1 MTASPSNPPKS
12 LKNPYL
18 ARPSSLA
25 PAGRAS
31 AAAAGAAA
39 GSALGNGAA
48 VGVGEE
54 DGNGPRSVVAV
65 AVFAGDRRIG
75 ILDRAQDVE
84 AGFAVQTNV
93 FVERHN
99 IILNLES
106 NRVNGRLYSFGG
118 YFNNVE
124 DWKVG
129 SVEVG
134 RLQDANRKLAPSTR
148 SGGLARPR
156 SGDLGDQRA
165 LTAVRELYRA
175 YRRFKL
181 SRFGLCRIWE
191 KPVDVTAIVT
201 DQAIRRYVCPVEFEE
216 GGKGSV

>member
-1 MTASPSNPPKS
+1 LTASPSNPPKS

-93 FVERHN
+93 FVKRHRN
-99 IILNLES
+99 ILNPEYY
-106 NRVNGRLYSFGG
+106 RVNRRLYLFKG
-118 YFNNVE
+118 YLVLVCKGF
-124 DWKVG
+124 D
-129 SVEVG
+129 
-134 RLQDANRKLAPSTR
+134 R
-148 SGGLARPR
+148 GLVFIH
-156 SGDLGDQRA
+156 LIF
-165 LTAVRELYRA
+165 L
-175 YRRFKL
+175 
-181 SRFGLCRIWE
+181 WE
-191 KPVDVTAIVT
+191 KPVDVAAIVT
-201 DQAIRRYVCPVEFEE
+201 NQAIRRYVCPVEFEE
-216 GGKGSV
+216 GGQGSV